1 LADNIKKI
9 LIVDDDRELLSTLT
23 KYFDIKGV
31 KAVGIESAEK
41 SLEIIEKGEHFDLML
56 IDIVLPGMSGVELLK
71 TVKQKNPDQVV
82 IVMTGMLSI
91 ENTLNALREGAVEYL
106 LKPFSSLEYIWSVIE
121 EYL

>member
-1 LADNIKKI
+1 LSSDNKRI
-9 LIVDDDRELLSTLT
+9 LVVDDDRELLTTLV
-23 KYFDIKGV
+23 KYFELKGV
-31 KAVGIESAEK
+31 LALGSESAE
-41 SLEIIEKGEHFDLML
+41 EAQGIIESGKKFDLMI

-71 TVKQKNPDQVV
+71 AVKKTNPDQKV

>member
-1 LADNIKKI
+1 MTEKKQKI
-9 LIVDDDRELLSTLT
+9 LIIDDDGELLSTLV
-23 KYFDIKGV
+23 KYFEMKGV
-31 KAVGIESAEK
+31 SASGLKSAEEALK
-41 SLEIIEKGEHFDLML
+41 VIEKGAKFDLMI
-56 IDIVLPGMSGVELLK
+56 IDIVLPGMSGVDLLK
-71 TVKQKNPDQVV
+71 IIKEKQPDQKV